1 MPTYKYSKKCPLFD
15 NIVTIGRVVILVEGT
30 VAERNNKD
38 PKPEV
43 RQPVKTAAIFGDARV
58 VLIGKRVYE
67 TSKI

>member
-1 MPTYKYSKKCPLFD
+1 M
-15 NIVTIGRVVILVEGT
+15 VTIGRVVILVEGT

-67 TSKI
+67 TSKIY